1 MIEIIQSGGE
11 VMWVLVVMSVVAL
24 TVLLERLI
32 VLQRAPSEEQI
43 ERALD
48 EVEQIVKQQG
58 EKAAA
63 EHCAQGGGLTNY
75 VFLSLMK
82 RYDVMVLEERDVND
96 MRDELVLTTTASS
109 RKYLGRFLLVLSTI
123 ATVAPLLGLLGT
135 ILGMITAFESI
146 ARAGT
151 GDPQVVASGISV
163 ALLTTA
169 GGLIIAIPSLI
180 FYKYLA
186 SRAEAVVERAE
197 LYFHAFGNTLIKTQ
211 AGNSGS

>member
-1 MIEIIQSGGE
+1 
-11 VMWVLVVMSVVAL
+11 
-24 TVLLERLI
+24 
-32 VLQRAPSEEQI
+32 
-43 ERALD
+43 
-48 EVEQIVKQQG
+48 
-58 EKAAA
+58 
-63 EHCAQGGGLTNY
+63 
-75 VFLSLMK
+75 MK
-82 RYDVMVLEERDVND
+82 RFDVLVLEERDTDD
-96 MRDELVLTTTASS
+96 MRDELVMTTTASS

-180 FYKYLA
+180 FHRYLA
-186 SRAEAVVERAE
+186 SRAEAIVERGE
-197 LYFHAFGNTLIKTQ
+197 LYFHAFGSTLIKTHS
-211 AGNSGS
+211 AS

>member
-32 VLQRAPSEEQI
+32 VLHRAPNEEQI

-48 EVEQIVKQQG
+48 EVEQIVTQQG

-63 EHCAQGGGLTNY
+63 EHCAQGGGLTNF

-82 RYDVMVLEERDVND
+82 RYDVMVLEERDVSD

-163 ALLTTA
+163 ALITTA

-180 FYKYLA
+180 FHKYLA
-186 SRAEAVVERAE
+186 ARAEAVVERGE

>member
-109 RKYLGRFLLVLSTI
+109 RTWQ
-123 ATVAPLLGLLGT
+123 ATA
-135 ILGMITAFESI
+135 A
-146 ARAGT
+146 
-151 GDPQVVASGISV
+151 
-163 ALLTTA
+163 
-169 GGLIIAIPSLI
+169 
-180 FYKYLA
+180 
-186 SRAEAVVERAE
+186 
-197 LYFHAFGNTLIKTQ
+197 
-211 AGNSGS
+211 

>member
-32 VLQRAPSEEQI
+32 VLHRAPNEEQI

-48 EVEQIVKQQG
+48 EVEQIVTQQG

-63 EHCAQGGGLTNY
+63 EHGAQGGGLTNF

-82 RYDVMVLEERDVND
+82 RYDVMVLEERDVSD

-163 ALLTTA
+163 ALITTA

-180 FYKYLA
+180 FHKYLA
-186 SRAEAVVERAE
+186 ARAEAVVERGE

>member
-1 MIEIIQSGGE
+1 MSEIIQSGGE

-32 VLQRAPSEEQI
+32 VLHRAPGENEI

-48 EVEQIVKQQG
+48 EVEQIVRQSG

-63 EHCAQGGGLTNY
+63 QHCAEGRGFANY
-75 VFLSLMK
+75 VFLALMK
-82 RYDVMVLEERDVND
+82 RFDVLVLEERDTDD
-96 MRDELVLTTTASS
+96 MRDELVMTTTASS

-180 FYKYLA
+180 FHRYLA
-186 SRAEAVVERAE
+186 SRAEAIVERGE
-197 LYFHAFGNTLIKTQ
+197 LYFHAFGSTLIKTHS
-211 AGNSGS
+211 AS